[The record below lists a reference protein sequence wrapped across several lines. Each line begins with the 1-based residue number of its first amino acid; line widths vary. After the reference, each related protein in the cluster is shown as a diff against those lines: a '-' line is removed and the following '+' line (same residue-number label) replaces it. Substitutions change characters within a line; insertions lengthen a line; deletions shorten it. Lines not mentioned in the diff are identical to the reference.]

1 MAIAHI
7 KVDCNVQT
15 VFEGKTINL
24 YVVIGGRKMRFQ
36 KVKVTQAD
44 DALFLSDGEK
54 IVVLNWKYIE
64 TMIAE
69 ENNIDDILDTLEHS
83 SCGLVDE

>member
-1 MAIAHI
+1 MAIAHF

-44 DALFLSDGEK
+44 DALFLSDGK
-54 IVVLNWKYIE
+54 KSW
-64 TMIAE
+64 
-69 ENNIDDILDTLEHS
+69 S
-83 SCGLVDE
+83 